1 MLACQ
6 VIEIQEAKKHTTVEA
21 LWEACLFSC
30 KWGTPYWRCVIL
42 WWAWLPIV
50 SELYSIWILTCWD
63 HCFITLGDLY
73 FRMSRNIHLFVVAL
87 RDIPENSCG
96 GDWRWH
102 WLRPVLIICHFLVCF
117 LDKLLSLQTS
127 LFLLCPFTWVEC
139 VPSYTFPEEHQIFG
153 PYVILA
159 QKRFKINAV
168 RTLHKWQIIS

>member
-6 VIEIQEAKKHTTVEA
+6 VIEIQEAKKYTTVEA

-30 KWGTPYWRCVIL
+30 KWGTPYWRCVVL

-117 LDKLLSLQTS
+117 LDKLLSLETS
-127 LFLLCPFTWVEC
+127 LSPLPLYLGGMCSFVYLPWRTSNIRALRDLSTK
-139 VPSYTFPEEHQIFG
+139 TF
-153 PYVILA
+153 
-159 QKRFKINAV
+159 
-168 RTLHKWQIIS
+168 